1 MRLTRLRLAGF
12 KSFVEPTEFAIEPG
26 LTGLVGPNGCG
37 KSNLVEAL
45 RWVMGESSA
54 RQMRGGEMDDVIFG
68 GTSTRPARSI
78 AEVTLS
84 LENSDRRAP
93 PPFHDQMTL
102 DVTRRIDRG
111 EGSSYRINGKEVRA
125 RDVQVLFADAATGAH
140 SPSLVG
146 QGRIARLIAA
156 KPSERRAILEDA
168 AGIAGLQARRHEAE
182 LRLKAAEANLARV
195 DDVRQTLDKTRQGLA
210 RQARQ
215 AAKYRVF
222 GESIRAAEALLIA
235 LAWKRAVA
243 AREVA
248 GADLR
253 AAEAEV
259 ARTAALAAASATLRT
274 DKTTR
279 LPSLRAAAA
288 EAAQAESAA
297 GFALAE
303 LEAEVRRID
312 DQLRALAQQTSQ
324 IAADRDRAD
333 RNHADALGAIARL
346 EAEVAEIEAAREGE
360 AEAGILA
367 GDRLREAEA
376 AAASLEASLSEARQK
391 LAADEAQ
398 RAALAR
404 SAEELARRRQ
414 RLTQDRAALADRSA
428 QWRRERD
435 ALPDPKLAA
444 EAADK
449 AEAELQAARAAYEQA
464 QAARRAA
471 ASAVGPARQAEQ
483 VAASALAR
491 LAAEAQ
497 GLDAVLAGGSKTAAR
512 DPLIDQVQVSPGRE
526 AALAAALGE
535 GLSAGLGADPQ
546 APSRWISLPPMA
558 TQPLPSGADPLSGHV
573 SAPAVLDRSLSQI
586 GLIEDA
592 AQAAALQPDLRP
604 GQSLVTPAGD
614 VWRWD
619 GLVTQ
624 AGAPSAAAVGLRQR
638 NRRRALVAEIVS
650 AETVVAEHRTIR
662 VASER
667 AASEAEAAEAAA
679 QRTEREA
686 TQASARLRDAAS
698 RAAAQAEAT
707 AAHGLAF
714 EEQGQRLD
722 RDAADLDRAEA
733 ELAERRAD
741 LAEAGP
747 AKAAAD
753 ALALQLAEQ
762 RRAVAEARA
771 GFDRLARDA
780 EARGRRLSAL
790 AEERTRWSARFAD
803 FDAQIAA
810 LAARSETLEGERAA
824 LSQRPAALAS
834 DRERLIGR
842 RSELAAAAKSAGDAL
857 VLAERDLAEAD
868 AALRDADRVAA
879 AARES
884 KLLAESRAQQ
894 ASARTHEVAERM
906 RNRLGC
912 HPAEVDVA
920 AGLDPDAPLPDADAV
935 AAKHDQLIR
944 ERDALGPVN
953 LTAETEL
960 AAIETQIAELDAE
973 QQDLT
978 QAIHRLRGAIGAL
991 NREGR
996 ERLQNS
1002 FEIVDGHFR
1011 QLFETLFGGGSA
1023 RLELTEA
1030 EDPLN
1035 AGLEILASPP
1045 GKKLQAL
1052 SLMSGGEQALTALA
1066 LIVAVFLTNPSP
1078 ICVLDE
1084 VDAPLDDANVDR
1096 FCDLLIDISTRT
1108 GTRFL
1113 VVTHHRLTMAR
1124 MDRLYGV
1131 TMSEKG
1137 VSRLVSV
1144 DLARAERLRVA

>member
-1 MRLTRLRLAGF
+1 MRLTRLRVAGF

-156 KPSERRAILEDA
+156 KPSERRSILEDA

-195 DDVRQTLDKTRQGLA
+195 DDVRQTMDKTRQGLA

-235 LAWKRAVA
+235 LAWRKAIA

-248 GADLR
+248 GAELR

-259 ARTAALAAASATLRT
+259 ARTAALAAAAATLRT
-274 DKTTR
+274 DRTTR
-279 LPSLRAAAA
+279 LPGLRAAAA

-303 LEAEVRRID
+303 LEAETRRID
-312 DQLRALAQQTSQ
+312 EQLRSLAQQQAQ
-324 IAADRDRAD
+324 IAGDRDRAD

-346 EAEVAEIEAAREGE
+346 ETEAAEIAAAREGE
-360 AEAGILA
+360 AETGVLA
-367 GDRLREAEA
+367 ADRLRECEA
-376 AAASLEASLSEARQK
+376 AATSLEASLSEARQK
-391 LAADEAQ
+391 LAADDAQ
-398 RAALAR
+398 RGALAR
-404 SAEELARRRQ
+404 SAEELVRRRQ
-414 RLTQDRAALADRSA
+414 RLNQDRAALAERSA

-435 ALPDPKLAA
+435 ALPDPAVATAA
-444 EAADK
+444 SAK
-449 AEAELQAARAAYEQA
+449 AEADSQAARAAFEQA
-464 QAARRAA
+464 QTSRRAA
-471 ASAVGPARQAEQ
+471 AAAVQPARQAEQ
-483 VAASALAR
+483 TAASALGR
-491 LAAEAQ
+491 LTAEAQ
-497 GLDAVLAGGSKTAAR
+497 GLDAVLAGGAKTAAR

-535 GLSAGLGADPQ
+535 GLSAGLGADPR
-546 APSRWISLPPMA
+546 APTQWVKLPPISQA
-558 TQPLPSGADPLSGHV
+558 LPDGAEPLSRHV
-573 SAPAVLDRSLSQI
+573 TAPAALDRSLSQI

-592 AQAAALQPDLRP
+592 AQAASIQPALLP
-604 GQSLVTPAGD
+604 GQSLVSPAGD

-619 GLVTQ
+619 GLIAL

-638 NRRRALVAEIVS
+638 NRRRALIEEIAAAEQ
-650 AETVVAEHRTIR
+650 VVADHRAAR
-662 VASER
+662 VQAER
-667 AASEAEAAEAAA
+667 VASEAEAAEASA
-679 QRTEREA
+679 QRAEREA
-686 TQASARLRDAAS
+686 SQTASRLREAAS
-698 RAAAQAEAT
+698 RAAAQAEAM
-707 AAHGLAF
+707 AARGASF

-733 ELAERRAD
+733 ELAERRAG

-747 AKAAAD
+747 AKAAAE
-753 ALALQLAEQ
+753 ALALRLAEQ
-762 RRAVAEARA
+762 RRAVADARA
-771 GFDRLARDA
+771 AFDRLTRDA
-780 EARGRRLSAL
+780 EARSRRLSAL
-790 AEERTRWSARFAD
+790 AEEQTRWAARLAD
-803 FDAQIAA
+803 FTGQIEA
-810 LAARSETLEGERAA
+810 LAARSESLEADRQA
-824 LSQRPAALAS
+824 LSQRPARLAV
-834 DRERLIGR
+834 DRDRLIAQ
-842 RSELAAAAKSAGDAL
+842 RSDLAAAARAAGDAL

-868 AALRDADRVAA
+868 AALRAADQVAA
-879 AARES
+879 QSREA
-884 KLLAESRAQQ
+884 KLLAETRAQQ
-894 ASARTHEVAERM
+894 AVGRVHEVAERM
-906 RNRLGC
+906 RSRLGC
-912 HPAEVDVA
+912 HPAEVDEV

-953 LTAETEL
+953 LTAESEL

-1011 QLFETLFGGGSA
+1011 QLFEKLFGGGAA

-1045 GKKLQAL
+1045 GKKLQSL

-1096 FCDLLIDISTRT
+1096 FCDLLGDISTRT

>member
-93 PPFHDQMTL
+93 PPFHEQLTL

-156 KPSERRAILEDA
+156 KPSERRSILEDA

-195 DDVRQTLDKTRQGLA
+195 DDVRQTMDKTRQGLA

-235 LAWKRAVA
+235 LAWRRAIA

-248 GADLR
+248 GAELR

-259 ARTAALAAASATLRT
+259 ARTAGLAAAAATHRT

-288 EAAQAESAA
+288 EAAQAESVA

-303 LEAEVRRID
+303 LEAEARRID
-312 DQLRALAQQTSQ
+312 DQLRSLAQQQGQ
-324 IAADRDRAD
+324 IAGDRDRAD

-346 EAEVAEIEAAREGE
+346 EAEAAEIIAAREGE

-367 GDRLREAEA
+367 ADRLREFEA
-376 AAASLEASLSEARQK
+376 AATSLEASLSEARQK

-404 SAEELARRRQ
+404 SVEELTRRRQ
-414 RLTQDRAALADRSA
+414 RLNQDRAALAERSA

-435 ALPDPKLAA
+435 ALPDPAA
-444 EAADK
+444 AVAASLK
-449 AEAELQAARAAYEQA
+449 AEADYQTARAAYEQA

-471 ASAVGPARQAEQ
+471 STAVQPARQAEQ
-483 VAASALAR
+483 TAASSLGR
-491 LAAEAQ
+491 LTAEAQ
-497 GLDAVLAGGSKTAAR
+497 GLDAVLAGGAKTAAR
-512 DPLIDQVQVSPGRE
+512 DPLIDQVQVSAGCE
-526 AALAAALGE
+526 TALAAALGE
-535 GLSAGLGADPQ
+535 GLSAGLGADPR
-546 APSRWISLPPMA
+546 APTRWVSLPA
-558 TQPLPSGADPLSGHV
+558 LSQALPDGAEPLSQHV
-573 SAPAVLDRSLSQI
+573 TAPAALDRSLSQI

-592 AQAAALQPDLRP
+592 AQAAAIQPTLLP
-604 GQSLVTPAGD
+604 GQSLVSPSGD

-619 GLVTQ
+619 GLISL

-638 NRRRALVAEIVS
+638 NRRRALVEEIDAAEQ
-650 AETVVAEHRTIR
+650 VVAGHRTAR
-662 VASER
+662 VQAER
-667 AASEAEAAEAAA
+667 AASEAEAAEASA
-679 QRTEREA
+679 QRAEREA
-686 TQASARLRDAAS
+686 SQTASRLREAAS
-698 RAAAQAEAT
+698 RAAAQAEAM
-707 AAHGLAF
+707 AARGAAF

-722 RDAADLDRAEA
+722 RDAADLDRADA

-753 ALALQLAEQ
+753 ALALQLADQ

-771 GFDRLARDA
+771 AVDRLTRDA
-780 EARGRRLSAL
+780 ETRARRLAAL
-790 AEERTRWSARFAD
+790 AEEQTRWVARLAD
-803 FDAQIAA
+803 FAGQIEA
-810 LAARSETLEGERAA
+810 LISRAEGLEADRLA
-824 LSQRPAALAS
+824 LSQRPASLAV
-834 DRERLIGR
+834 DRDRLIAR
-842 RSELAAAAKSAGDAL
+842 RSDLAAAARAAGDAL
-857 VLAERDLAEAD
+857 VLAERDLADSD
-868 AALRDADRVAA
+868 AASRAADQVAA
-879 AARES
+879 QAREA
-884 KLLAESRAQQ
+884 KLLAETRAQQ
-894 ASARTHEVAERM
+894 AVARAHEVAERM
-906 RNRLGC
+906 RSRLGC
-912 HPAEVDVA
+912 HPAEVDEV

-1011 QLFETLFGGGSA
+1011 QLFEKLFGGGSA

-1045 GKKLQAL
+1045 GKKLQSL

-1096 FCDLLIDISTRT
+1096 FCDLLGDISTRT

-1144 DLARAERLRVA
+1144 DLTRAERLRVA